1 MKIIRIPN
9 STDTYQP
16 EHTTAEC
23 RNAFN
28 TASHLRGRPR
38 GEAFNRH
45 LAAHGYTVIQ
55 TDPSTLAETE
65 RFECAV
71 IDDWARCELA
81 GIIGQFDK
89 EHFVAWTSGDFYAGR
104 AIRPLSPK
112 FRTKPKYRLC

>member
-1 MKIIRIPN
+1 M
-9 STDTYQP
+9 
-16 EHTTAEC
+16 EHFTITTNKRMAI
-23 RNAFN
+23 
-28 TASHLRGRPR
+28 LRAATLSEAAQIAGGHGSR

-55 TDPSTLAETE
+55 TDPSTLAEPE